1 MKFACPVKGLYICI
15 ISKEQFLHKG
25 IFVIFFG
32 ITFQDT
38 LNLADSQ
45 FANRGNRIFASPH
58 NEKKLFI
65 FFCYFVETA
74 GGI

>member
-1 MKFACPVKGLYICI
+1 MKLAGAVKSLYISI
-15 ISKEQFLHKG
+15 VSEKQFLHKG